1 MSFRFKKSLGQ
12 NFLRDLNT
20 LERISKELN
29 IKEDDNILEIGP
41 GDGAITQFL
50 LKAKNITVV
59 EKDSSLVKILEK
71 KFSSYDNLKII
82 EGDFLEQD
90 LKSFAKIK
98 VIGSIPYY
106 ITGPIIKKLIEE
118 SEAEELFLIIQK
130 EVAKRLVA
138 IPSTKDYGILTLLVK
153 YYGEVSLLFNISKNS
168 FYPVP
173 NVESSMIKI
182 TLNKPGKYNIEEE
195 KFNKCVKLLFGA
207 RRKTIL
213 NNLSNILDKAKSL
226 ELLNKIGID
235 PNLRAEDLDIEKI
248 IKIAEV
254 FFE

>member
-1 MSFRFKKSLGQ
+1 MDFRFKKSLGQ
-12 NFLRDLNT
+12 NFLRDLNA
-20 LERISKELN
+20 LQRIAKELD

-41 GDGAITQFL
+41 GDGAITQHL
-50 LKAKNITVV
+50 LKAKNVTAV
-59 EKDSSLVKILEK
+59 EKDRSLVKILEK

-90 LKSFAKIK
+90 LKNFGKVK

-118 SEAEELFLIIQK
+118 SLAEEVFLIIQK
-130 EVAKRLVA
+130 EVAKRLTA
-138 IPSTKDYGILTLLVK
+138 SPSTKDYGILTLLVK
-153 YYGEVSLLFNISKNS
+153 YYGDVSLIFNISKNS

-182 TLNKPGKYNIEEE
+182 TLNKSKKYDIEEE
-195 KFNKCVKLLFGA
+195 KFNKCVKLLFGT

-213 NNLSNILDKAKSL
+213 NNLSNILEKPKSL
-226 ELLNKIGID
+226 EILNKIGMD
-235 PNLRAEDLDIEKI
+235 SNLRAEDLEIEKI